1 MPIGKTIATYR
12 KKLNYTQKEL
22 ATELNVSDKT
32 ISSWENERTYPYISM
47 IIQLSDLLNLSLDE
61 LLREDTMMVEE
72 IDTTIKAGKFY
83 QRWKKL
89 ILAMLIFI
97 LAFASLN
104 LVWFSWK
111 QYRLN
116 KIERYQADFMPA
128 EWEYKDLYL
137 LSIEDNLEI
146 GADYYVKPNYFI
158 TIENYNAFPYLWFK
172 TLVTDFSVDYA
183 TYETL
188 SFIDKD
194 QLLLQS
200 MRGYTLYFTPDLTP
214 ISGNNFGEELSK
226 NEITEFL
233 KEEAFDLRRL
243 IDTVMPV
250 FEELY

>member
-1 MPIGKTIATYR
+1 
-12 KKLNYTQKEL
+12 
-22 ATELNVSDKT
+22 
-32 ISSWENERTYPYISM
+32 M

-111 QYRLN
+111 QYHLN

-172 TLVTDFSVDYA
+172 TLITDFHVAYSNDYQ
-183 TYETL
+183 L
-188 SFIDKD
+188 SFIDKN
-194 QLLLQS
+194 QLMLYS
-200 MRGYTLYFTPDLTP
+200 EARGNFIYFTPDLTP
-214 ISGNNFGEELSK
+214 ISGTIFFEEISK
-226 NEITEFL
+226 AEITEFL